1 MLCSYRSV
9 TCPPLLFVG
18 RGACWMR
25 LSFNIGVHGYRG
37 RKIAALK
44 ADIRMLTERKDWYDS
59 QISSGRL
66 NAEEIQVKQDILQHV
81 LAALAQ
87 LSKELHALE
96 QLSGA

>member
-1 MLCSYRSV
+1 MR
-9 TCPPLLFVG
+9 PP
-18 RGACWMR
+18 MR
-25 LSFNIGVHGYRG
+25 PSFNIVFMDDRG

-96 QLSGA
+96 QHSGA